1 MPKNRGFIP
10 AEACEAGRRDRTAF
24 GVVDETT
31 TTKFISR
38 ACAVHCI
45 SLPVVVNKVVVVV
58 LKFPINKIH
67 RRYCRDCRRDIIV
80 REQEPKNGSFVQPS
94 PQKMFDT

>member
-10 AEACEAGRRDRTAF
+10 AEACEAGRHDRTVF

-31 TTKFISR
+31 TTKFTSR

-45 SLPVVVNKVVVVV
+45 SLPVVVNKVVVVI
-58 LKFPINKIH
+58 LKFPITRGN
-67 RRYCRDCRRDIIV
+67 RSLGECV
-80 REQEPKNGSFVQPS
+80 RCL
-94 PQKMFDT
+94 